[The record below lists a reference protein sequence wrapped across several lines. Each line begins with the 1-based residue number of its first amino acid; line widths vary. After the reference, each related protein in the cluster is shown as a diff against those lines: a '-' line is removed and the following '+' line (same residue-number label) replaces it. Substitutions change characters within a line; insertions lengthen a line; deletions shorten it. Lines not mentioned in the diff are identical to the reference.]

1 MLSVQSC
8 MRQDEKMKC
17 LNEALKTENKELTST
32 LQDSIQSWSR
42 RRLKSMSRFSPSES
56 TWKIDALIINSSSDK
71 LFGWILQIDNDD
83 SKDALDYVKFYSGE
97 NKNGQWFFYL
107 HNMPKIL
114 ADREDNGNQK
124 YTFEQLS
131 EIARKEVV
139 NGGLVNNNCQ
149 IDDSYINDWID
160 RKGRNLFE
168 WHTKFLQSRSK

>member
-1 MLSVQSC
+1 

-83 SKDALDYVKFYSGE
+83 SKDALDYVKFYSG
-97 NKNGQWFFYL
+97 
-107 HNMPKIL
+107 
-114 ADREDNGNQK
+114 
-124 YTFEQLS
+124 
-131 EIARKEVV
+131 
-139 NGGLVNNNCQ
+139 
-149 IDDSYINDWID
+149 
-160 RKGRNLFE
+160 
-168 WHTKFLQSRSK
+168 

>member
-1 MLSVQSC
+1 M
-8 MRQDEKMKC
+8 
-17 LNEALKTENKELTST
+17 
-32 LQDSIQSWSR
+32 
-42 RRLKSMSRFSPSES
+42 
-56 TWKIDALIINSSSDK
+56 IINSSSDK